1 VLRDIFFFVLQLAFS
16 TGLSRPRIVNGEEL
30 DDIRDYLYVVTLLS
44 ENGKLKGGGTLI
56 DPRHVIT
63 AAHCLSKRFVYII
76 IIINI
81 GFIFSEIKLVL
92 Y

>member
-1 VLRDIFFFVLQLAFS
+1 VLRDIFFVLQLAFS

-76 IIINI
+76 IIIINL